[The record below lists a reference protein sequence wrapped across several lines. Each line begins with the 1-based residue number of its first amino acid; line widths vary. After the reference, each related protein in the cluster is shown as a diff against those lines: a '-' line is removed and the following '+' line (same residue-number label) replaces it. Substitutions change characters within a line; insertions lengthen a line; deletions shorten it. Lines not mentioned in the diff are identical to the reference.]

1 MGIVFALVEVMFLLF
16 LAILPAYIF
25 WRYIYKN
32 DRNKEPKKLLLR
44 IIILGIVVCFPVVFL
59 EILFDKVMVTQTTM
73 LHYFIKYTVGIALIE
88 EFFKFLPAYIIGIR
102 SKEFDEVYDA
112 IVYTGFSALG
122 FAVFENILYVLSDGG
137 VCCSS

>member
-1 MGIVFALVEVMFLLF
+1 M
-16 LAILPAYIF
+16 
-25 WRYIYKN
+25 
-32 DRNKEPKKLLLR
+32 
-44 IIILGIVVCFPVVFL
+44 GIVVCFPVVFL

-73 LHYFIKYTVGIALIE
+73 LQYFIKYTVGIALIE
-88 EFFKFLPAYIIGIR
+88 DFFKFLPAYIIGIR